1 MTENNSRISFKE
13 QVIWTSPG
21 LRELLLLLLMQESA
35 LPAYEPEARPI
46 QDYLLKNLNIYYH
59 TELDTLLADAAVTDQ
74 LEKMLLQIGE
84 AIGQSTPKIRNEWR
98 QKLFGI
104 YLKNKPGTDKKK
116 AGWVLQQLPDM
127 ADPAVTAL
135 LGQLTKMIRG
145 EYIFETVTDITIE
158 QLSAKWKSIHV
169 KDTPQY
175 DINFNMMDDISPE
188 KEPIC
193 LSIQPE
199 DDTFSILVEIPVSNW
214 ATRKKDTLDRI
225 TGTVTT
231 KDGCLVV
238 SYRDGHTYRIPILK
252 MEPQHF
258 ETFLFR
264 THIRFERIKA

>member
-1 MTENNSRISFKE
+1 MSENNSRISFKE

-21 LRELLLLLLMQESA
+21 LRELVLLLLVQESA
-35 LPAYEPEARPI
+35 LPQYQPEVRPL
-46 QDYLLKNLNIYYH
+46 QDYLLKNLNIYYD
-59 TELDTLLADAAVTDQ
+59 TELDTILTDAAVTGQ
-74 LEKMLLQIGE
+74 LEKMLLQIDE
-84 AIGQSTPKIRNEWR
+84 AVQQSTPKSRNEWR

-104 YLKNKPGTDKKK
+104 FLKNKPGTDKKK
-116 AGWVLQQLPDM
+116 AGWALQQLPDI
-127 ADPAVTAL
+127 ADPAVTGL
-135 LGQLTKMIRG
+135 LGQLTRMIRG

-158 QLSAKWKSIHV
+158 QLSGKWQSIHV

-175 DINFNMMDDISPE
+175 DINFNMMDDISPA

-193 LSIQPE
+193 ISIQPA

-231 KDGCLVV
+231 QDGCLVV
-238 SYRDGHTYRIPILK
+238 SYRDGHQYRIPILK
-252 MEPQHF
+252 MGPQHF

-264 THIRFERIKA
+264 THIRLERTKA